1 MDNTFWQAI
10 LDADG
15 AVPEGYS
22 VAQLTPELLALLG
35 SADPFLRDGV
45 AYTLLATWLK
55 LGHYAPAEV
64 WDMVEQLAA
73 NLSAGLGE
81 QGGDRVFLRSFSAL
95 MLAEIVYRDSK
106 SLFLD
111 ERQVWYVLEQT
122 LAYFPAEQDLRGYV
136 PGKGWVHAVAHTA
149 DVLWV
154 LAGSRHIGASD
165 LERMLEVI
173 AARAAP
179 PGDHIYL
186 YNEDQRL
193 ARAAAAALGR
203 DLLELPFLVGWLGR
217 IARPGGRTISVESFY
232 DGLPPAVADAA
243 DLALL
248 RNTTQ
253 FLRGLYFQ
261 LAYSDD
267 PPATV
272 SELLPLVAE
281 ALRPMNAC

>member
-1 MDNTFWQAI
+1 MDNAFWQAI

-35 SADPFLRDGV
+35 STDPFLRDGV
-45 AYTLLATWLK
+45 AYTTLATWLK
-55 LGHYAPAEV
+55 RGHYAPAEV
-64 WDMVEQLAA
+64 WNMAERLAA
-73 NLSAGLGE
+73 NLLARLGE
-81 QGGDRVFLRSFSAL
+81 QSDDSVFLRSFSAL
-95 MLAEIVYRDSK
+95 MLAEIVYRDNK

-111 ERQVWYVLEQT
+111 ERQVQYLLEQT
-122 LAYFPAEQDLRGYV
+122 LVYVLAEQDLRGYV
-136 PGKGWVHAVAHTA
+136 PGKGWAHAVAHTA

-165 LERMLEVI
+165 LGRMLDII

-193 ARAAAAALGR
+193 ARAAATALRR
-203 DLLELPFLVGWLGR
+203 DLLELPFLVGWVER
-217 IARPGGRTISVESFY
+217 IVRPGGRAIGVESFY
-232 DGLPPAVADAA
+232 DGQPPAVADAA

-261 LAYSDD
+261 LAHSDD
-267 PPATV
+267 APAVV
-272 SELLPLVAE
+272 SELLPLVVE